1 MGIVPLD
8 ELYRFLW
15 VPEPN
20 SGLVIFMILAVF
32 LQKSQKNNKNTKKTQ
47 KNEARQWGTGSRLAG
62 WPAGGRPGDPWGAN
76 RGPWG
81 ALGTHGG
88 PIGAPGGP
96 WGPMGANRGP
106 WGQKMQPEISKMAR
120 NSLRELQIG

>member
-32 LQKSQKNNKNTKKTQ
+32 LQKSQKNNKNTKKAQ

-62 WPAGGRPGDPWGAN
+62 WAK
-76 RGPWG
+76 
-81 ALGTHGG
+81 
-88 PIGAPGGP
+88 
-96 WGPMGANRGP
+96 RGP
-106 WGQKMQPEISKMAR
+106 WGQTKCNQKSVKLSEMASESSKSADI
-120 NSLRELQIG
+120 LRAQSSRRGASI